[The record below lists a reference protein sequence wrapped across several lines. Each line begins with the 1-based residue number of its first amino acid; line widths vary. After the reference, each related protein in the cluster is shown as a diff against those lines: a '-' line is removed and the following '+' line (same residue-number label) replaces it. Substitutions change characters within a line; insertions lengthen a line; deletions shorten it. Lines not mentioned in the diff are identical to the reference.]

1 MNRRRIQTLTLV
13 TMCLATFLAIL
24 DSTVVNLAELAGAVL
39 AVSTVGQRR
48 APRAAGACRPPRKRL
63 KSALDYGSLRLLH
76 SSRNQSPDR
85 GRSVSRIA

>member
-39 AVSTVGQRR
+39 AVSLLGSGALRGRQAPAGRR
-48 APRAAGACRPPRKRL
+48 A
-63 KSALDYGSLRLLH
+63 SA
-76 SSRNQSPDR
+76 
-85 GRSVSRIA
+85 